1 MASLLQRREVANTG
15 GQTNEACMA
24 TTRRVN
30 ESQSRTK
37 RFYATGR
44 RKTAA
49 ARVWVSDGT
58 GTLTINGRTADQYL
72 HRPFL
77 TMQVKQPLEVVGRVD
92 SVDVRAT
99 VRGGGVAG
107 QAGAVR
113 HGIARAL
120 TVLNAEFRGPL
131 KAAGMLTR
139 DPRAKERKKYGQR
152 SARAR
157 FQFSKR

>member
-1 MASLLQRREVANTG
+1 
-15 GQTNEACMA
+15 MA

-30 ESQSRTK
+30 ESNQRVK

-49 ARVWVSDGT
+49 ARVWVSEGT
-58 GTLTINGRTADQYL
+58 GRLTINGREADAYL
-72 HRPFL
+72 CRPFL
-77 TMQVKQPLEVVGRVD
+77 TMLVKQPLEMLERTNTI
-92 SVDVRAT
+92 DVRAT
-99 VRGGGVAG
+99 VRGGGMSG

-120 TVLNAEFRGPL
+120 TVLDAELRPAL
-131 KAAGMLTR
+131 KSAGFLTR
-139 DPRAKERKKYGQR
+139 DPRAKERKKFGQR
-152 SARAR
+152 AARAR